1 MDKQIQPSEYSTLII
16 LDWDDTL
23 FPTHWVI
30 SNNMNVGNKLLRHKY
45 IDYFKNLDGVLS
57 KFLQKII
64 KIGKVI
70 IITNA
75 LLEWIGLSSDILPK
89 TTQVLKHIKV
99 ISARAKYQP
108 VSENIMDWKEL
119 AFKNEIASE
128 FKTTQPLNVISI
140 GDANYEYKALISLF
154 NWNQHKSEKI
164 LKSVKFIKD
173 PHHHTLI
180 EQLKILDSAII
191 DIVKLNKHLDLK
203 FDPVQ
208 N

>member
-23 FPTHWVI
+23 FPTHCVI

-119 AFKNEIASE
+119 AFKNEIAS
-128 FKTTQPLNVISI
+128 
-140 GDANYEYKALISLF
+140 
-154 NWNQHKSEKI
+154 
-164 LKSVKFIKD
+164 
-173 PHHHTLI
+173 
-180 EQLKILDSAII
+180 
-191 DIVKLNKHLDLK
+191 
-203 FDPVQ
+203 
-208 N
+208 